1 MTAITWHTAEFNA
14 LSPQTLYRLLALRSA
29 VFVVE
34 QTCCYQDADGA
45 DLTAL
50 HLWAEQNGE
59 IVACCRILPPADD
72 AAPAAIGRVVVNPH
86 FRGQKLGYP
95 LMEAAIRAVHQYHGQ
110 RQIHISAQAHLTAF
124 YEKCG
129 FTICSDV
136 YSEDGIPHCDMVRR

>member
-1 MTAITWHTAEFNA
+1 MTAITWHTAEFNT
-14 LSPQTLYRLLALRSA
+14 LSPLTLYRLLALRSA

-50 HLWAEQNGE
+50 HLWAEQNG
-59 IVACCRILPPADD
+59 RLSPAVVFCLRRMTHHRQQSAVSWLIRSFADKNW
-72 AAPAAIGRVVVNPH
+72 AI
-86 FRGQKLGYP
+86 
-95 LMEAAIRAVHQYHGQ
+95 LMEAAISAVHQHHGQ

-129 FTICSDV
+129 FTVCSEI
-136 YSEDGIPHCDMVRR
+136 YSEDGIPHCDMTRR